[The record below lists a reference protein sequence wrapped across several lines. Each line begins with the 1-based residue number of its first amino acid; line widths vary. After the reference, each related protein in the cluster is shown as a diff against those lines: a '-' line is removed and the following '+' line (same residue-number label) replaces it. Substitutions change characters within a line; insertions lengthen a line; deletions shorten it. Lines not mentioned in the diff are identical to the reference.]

1 MGRQKSSIKK
11 SGENQLPPAPDTL
24 SAPGNLKQLSGPQ
37 LPPPGEHDRNH
48 ALTAVKG
55 LLKHDLVYLP
65 QVALRRLP
73 GMRWTDTDTGC
84 PPNTGTHLNLQLPGG
99 RHRAGGKGQEGCRRA
114 PNRPLSQ
121 KGEGM
126 EILLSRLQNLGNPKW
141 EHWKTGALVRLL
153 DPTQQRWG
161 GTCFVHGHP
170 ASQGQNEDS
179 A

>member
-37 LPPPGEHDRNH
+37 LPPPGEHDHNH

-114 PNRPLSQ
+114 PQQATFPERR
-121 KGEGM
+121 GDW
-126 EILLSRLQNLGNPKW
+126 NLAFTSPEPGKPQM
-141 EHWKTGALVRLL
+141 GALKDWSPSPIAWPYTAAVRRHLL
-153 DPTQQRWG
+153 CSRSP
-161 GTCFVHGHP
+161 
-170 ASQGQNEDS
+170 S
-179 A
+179 